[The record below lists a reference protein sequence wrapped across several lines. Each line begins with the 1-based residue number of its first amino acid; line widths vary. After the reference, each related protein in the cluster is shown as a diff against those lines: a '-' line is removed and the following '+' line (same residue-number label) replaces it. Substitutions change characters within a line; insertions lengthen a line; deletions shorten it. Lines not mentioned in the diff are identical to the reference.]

1 MLINIHYSQLCLINF
16 FVQLKN
22 LLVCLCILLK
32 LSYLLIEFQVLF
44 HRISF
49 HPRARLL
56 DFAVSLLPGL
66 GAEEEDLLFQAL
78 KPALQ
83 V

>member
-1 MLINIHYSQLCLINF
+1 VS
-16 FVQLKN
+16 
-22 LLVCLCILLK
+22 
-32 LSYLLIEFQVLF
+32 VLF
-44 HRISF
+44 NRISF

-66 GAEEEDLLFQAL
+66 DTKDIDLLFQVL

-83 V
+83 VCRRYIVLLATNF